1 MNEGKLATNFAID
14 FVFADTADYS
24 YDVIY
29 DELSNGDIP
38 EDCIIWEPF
47 EDFEAFTLLKI
58 IDNLANDFIKYKMRS

>member
-1 MNEGKLATNFAID
+1 MNKGVLATNFAID

-38 EDCIIWEPF
+38 EDCIVWEPF
-47 EDFEAFTLLKI
+47 EHFDAASLLLV
-58 IDNLANDFIKYKMRS
+58 IDNLANDFIKY